1 MPPEISFGF
10 IPNGGYSVG
19 LNCVYIV
26 AVSDIPLDKS
36 YTISEL
42 VELYYSGKVILTYG
56 GLSEFHR
63 GHMMTEEV
71 YNSYRCAQWCE
82 GGCGGCEDNWD
93 YIDPYSVYEIFPT
106 HQDMKNYEQRC
117 SWVYFF
123 TSRYYS
129 LSGVLLKRLSS
140 DVDCGLMVK
149 RYCIGLF

>member
-1 MPPEISFGF
+1 VIVVYAPEISFGF
-10 IPNGGYSVG
+10 IPNGGYAVG

-42 VELYYSGKVILTYG
+42 AELYYSGKVILTYG

-82 GGCGGCEDNWD
+82 GGCGGRE
-93 YIDPYSVYEIFPT
+93 EIGITLIHIASTISFQ
-106 HQDMKNYEQRC
+106 HIK
-117 SWVYFF
+117 
-123 TSRYYS
+123 
-129 LSGVLLKRLSS
+129 
-140 DVDCGLMVK
+140 
-149 RYCIGLF
+149 I